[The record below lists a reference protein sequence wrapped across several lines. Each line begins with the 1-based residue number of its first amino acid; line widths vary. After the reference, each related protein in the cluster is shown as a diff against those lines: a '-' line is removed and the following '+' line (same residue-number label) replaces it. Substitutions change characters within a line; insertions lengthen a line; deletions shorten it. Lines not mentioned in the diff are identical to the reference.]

1 MPPPAAPR
9 KTSVWVW
16 VLCGIFGFIFLGIVA
31 AAMVGY
37 WFVRNPGIAL
47 GKILTAANPDA
58 EILNVDNE
66 GRRITIRDKRNGK
79 EVTLS
84 FDDVKDGRFTLSAT
98 DENGKTGRVELGGG
112 AGKLPSWV
120 PVYPGAKIEGHA
132 SGTGMDG
139 DNIAEGGVYTFT
151 SADAAPQVM
160 TFYQDKSRDLGM
172 KVELTTATTE
182 GGHISASDSDDNR
195 SLVVIVGSGAGGGAS
210 GTVTFKR
217 KR

>member
-1 MPPPAAPR
+1 MPATVAPR

-16 VLCGIFGFIFLGIVA
+16 ILCGIFGLIFLGIVA
-31 AAMVGY
+31 AGMVGY
-37 WFVRNPGIAL
+37 WFVRDPGVAL

-58 EILNVDNE
+58 EILNVDNT
-66 GRRITIRDKRNGK
+66 GRRMTVRDRRTGK

-112 AGKLPSWV
+112 AGKLPAWV

-132 SGTGMDG
+132 SGSGMDG
-139 DNIAEGGVYTFT
+139 DNIAEGGVYTFSSHD
-151 SADAAPQVM
+151 SAAQVM
-160 TFYQDKSRDLGM
+160 AFYQDKARDLGM
-172 KVELTTATTE
+172 KVELTTATTD
-182 GGHISASDSDDNR
+182 GGHISAADAESNR
-195 SLVVIVGSGAGGGAS
+195 SLVVLVGSGSGGGAN

-217 KR
+217 KQ